1 MGCLWST
8 HGVVWWVAQGEKDSV
23 TQPKYN
29 FRFQIS
35 HPLDNPKKKKG
46 TMPVHIWTCVIPR
59 KGSTSTHAHT

>member
-35 HPLDNPKKKKG
+35 HPLDNPKKKKENPCLCISG
-46 TMPVHIWTCVIPR
+46 
-59 KGSTSTHAHT
+59 HA